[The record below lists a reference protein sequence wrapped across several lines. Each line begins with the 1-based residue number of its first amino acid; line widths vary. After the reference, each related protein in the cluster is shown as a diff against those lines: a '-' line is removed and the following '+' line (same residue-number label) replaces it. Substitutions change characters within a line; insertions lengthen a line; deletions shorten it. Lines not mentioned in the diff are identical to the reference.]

1 MKPSSD
7 VTGLYR
13 NFPAYLWVEDEETR
27 TYLQAVWEGESHIKV
42 LVAGGH
48 GYLHAVVNAARNDYN
63 THVFGFRDRDFG
75 VSNRARWNDHTVVV
89 LTADVVEIENL
100 LLDPDA
106 IAACQVNTA
115 RHDARKIEQEL
126 TMLATPL
133 TWWMSCRRT
142 ITEIRDAVVGDFL
155 EHPGRDR
162 VRTQGDAEA
171 AITGSPWWARVLPTL
186 QPDWGNAAT
195 ITRKLQDHEASYR
208 AMLSTGAWRREFSG
222 KEILRELTTRIWT
235 RKRPKDPECRLT
247 FVQEI
252 ARAQRELNRV
262 PQEIRELRTSIRRRI
277 GH

>member
-27 TYLQAVWEGESHIKV
+27 TYLQTAWEGELHIKV

-48 GYLHAVVNAARNDYN
+48 GHLHAVVNAARNDYN

-75 VSNRARWNDHTVVV
+75 GSNRARWNEDAVVV

-106 IAACQVNTA
+106 IAACQVNTSGLNA
-115 RHDARKIEQEL
+115 AQVEQEL

-142 ITEIRDAVVGDFL
+142 ITEIRDAVVDDFL
-155 EHPGRDR
+155 EHPRRDR
-162 VRTQGDAEA
+162 VKSQGDAEA
-171 AITGSPWWARVLPTL
+171 AITGSLWWARVLPTL
-186 QPDWGNAAT
+186 QPDWGNVAT
-195 ITRKLQDHEASYR
+195 IARKLTEHEASYR
-208 AMLSTGAWRREFSG
+208 AMLSTGAWRQEFSG
-222 KEILRELTTRIWT
+222 KEILRDLTTRIWT

-252 ARAQRELNRV
+252 ARAQLDLNRV
-262 PQEIRELRTSIRRRI
+262 PQEIRELRTAIRRRI

>member
-27 TYLQAVWEGESHIKV
+27 TYLQTAWEGELHIKV

-48 GYLHAVVNAARNDYN
+48 GHLHAVVNAARNDYN

-75 VSNRARWNDHTVVV
+75 GSNRARWNEDAVVV

-106 IAACQVNTA
+106 IAACQVNTSGLNA
-115 RHDARKIEQEL
+115 AQVEQEL

-133 TWWMSCRRT
+133 TWWM
-142 ITEIRDAVVGDFL
+142 
-155 EHPGRDR
+155 
-162 VRTQGDAEA
+162 
-171 AITGSPWWARVLPTL
+171 
-186 QPDWGNAAT
+186 
-195 ITRKLQDHEASYR
+195 
-208 AMLSTGAWRREFSG
+208 
-222 KEILRELTTRIWT
+222 EILRDLTTRIWT

-252 ARAQRELNRV
+252 ARAQLDLNRV
-262 PQEIRELRTSIRRRI
+262 PQEIRELRTAIRRRI